1 MEEVGLAVIIDGLSS
16 RVGKSEG
23 TVARWNKTTR
33 RASNVGE
40 VGFRRNQS
48 ERGRGMQRIES
59 VRWDAWGLEG
69 GMGSWARDEVDR

>member
-16 RVGKSEG
+16 TVGKSEG

-33 RASNVGE
+33 QSSNVGE

-48 ERGRGMQRIES
+48 ERARGMQRIES
-59 VRWDAWGLEG
+59 VRWDAWGLQEG
-69 GMGSWARDEVDR
+69 RGVWARDEIAR